1 MKHKGFSFINVIS
14 PCVTFNNNVGSTKS
28 YDYVREH
35 VEATSTI
42 DFVPEIE
49 EINANYEEGSLQQVK
64 MHDGS
69 QLNLQKLAKDWN
81 PMDKRSAMNAVQNAK
96 ESGDIL
102 TGLIYLDENQVEL
115 HEILNTSDKPL
126 NKMTEAEL
134 CPGNDVLQK
143 INAGFR

>member
-1 MKHKGFSFINVIS
+1 M
-14 PCVTFNNNVGSTKS
+14 
-28 YDYVREH
+28 
-35 VEATSTI
+35 
-42 DFVPEIE
+42 E

-69 QLNLQKLAKDWN
+69 QLNLHKLAKDWN

-102 TGLIYLDENQVEL
+102 TGLIFLDENQVEL
-115 HEILNTSDKPL
+115 HDILNTSDKPL
-126 NKMTEAEL
+126 NKMSEKEL
-134 CPGNDVLQK
+134 CPGNEILQK

>member
-1 MKHKGFSFINVIS
+1 
-14 PCVTFNNNVGSTKS
+14 
-28 YDYVREH
+28 
-35 VEATSTI
+35 
-42 DFVPEIE
+42 
-49 EINANYEEGSLQQVK
+49 
-64 MHDGS
+64 
-69 QLNLQKLAKDWN
+69 
-81 PMDKRSAMNAVQNAK
+81 MDKRSAMNAVQNAK

-134 CPGNDVLQK
+134 CPGNEVLQK